1 MIKGVIFDLDNT
13 LLDFMKMKSSSIKS
27 AIDGMIEAGLDLDR
41 EKASDEIYD
50 IYDKKGYEYQDVLS
64 EFITDK
70 VGELDYKILAGGIVE
85 YKKAKEKSLNLYP
98 DVYET
103 LISISK
109 LGLKLGIVSDA
120 PSREAWIRLYTVK
133 IHDLFDEVV
142 TYNDTGV
149 HKPGKEPFELMI
161 RRLNV
166 DFQNCI
172 MIGDWPDRDIKG
184 AKQLGMKTAFAKY
197 GSTQNISHSG
207 ADYDLEH
214 ITDIVNIIK
223 DLNNLE

>member
-1 MIKGVIFDLDNT
+1 MIKAVIFDLDNT

-41 EKASDEIYD
+41 KKASDEIYE

-64 EFITDK
+64 EFITEK
-70 VGELDYKILAGGIVE
+70 VGKLDYKILAGGIVE

-161 RRLNV
+161 SRLNV
-166 DFQNCI
+166 DFENCI

-214 ITDIVNIIK
+214 ITDIINIIK